1 MNSPLTQLTSLQQD
15 VRALTG
21 NTLANEMLDAIGE
34 ARRQQ
39 DHLLDLLSRATAHV
53 RERGSIGPLGGFV
66 PNYNDPATVLA
77 HDIRVAMAKHGR

>member
-1 MNSPLTQLTSLQQD
+1 MTPPLTQLASLSGD
-15 VRALTG
+15 VRAFTG
-21 NTLANEMLDAIGE
+21 NCLANEMLDAVGE

-39 DHLLDLLSRATAHV
+39 EHLLDLLTRATAHV

-66 PNYNDPATVLA
+66 PNYNDPATALA